1 MVSHEPLIELEHVHV
16 ARGNNIVLHDVSLRI
31 GRGEH
36 AAILG
41 PNGCGKSTLLKTMT
55 CELYPIVK
63 PGTRVRLLGRERWDL
78 TELKRRMGVVSP
90 ELPGKPTLQTSG
102 FDAVVTGF
110 FSSST
115 LWPNLNVTDA
125 MRGRAE
131 EILTLVGAEGLRE
144 KPVGQMSAGQQR
156 RVMIGRA
163 LAGASVDGDVQMLLL
178 DEPSNALDLAAQHDL
193 REMLR
198 GLAQRGV
205 AIVMITHH
213 IADILPEIERVV
225 MMRDGKIAADGGKNE
240 LLTARRLSD
249 LFGREITLTERDGLR
264 NAW

>member
-1 MVSHEPLIELEHVHV
+1 MADCESLIELEHVHV
-16 ARGNNIVLHDVSLRI
+16 ARGSAVVLHDVSLRI
-31 GRGEH
+31 ARGEH
-36 AAILG
+36 VAILG

-63 PGTRVRLLGRERWDL
+63 PDTRVRLLGRERWDL

-90 ELPGKPTLQTSG
+90 ELPGKPTLHTTG
-102 FDAVVTGF
+102 LDAIVTGF

-125 MRGRAE
+125 MRERAE
-131 EILTLVGAEGLRE
+131 EILTLVGAEALRE

-163 LAGASVDGDVQMLLL
+163 LAGASVDGEVQMLLL

-205 AIVMITHH
+205 TIVMITHH
-213 IADILPEIERVV
+213 IADILPEMQRVV
-225 MMRDGKIAADGGKNE
+225 MMREGRIVSDGAKHE
-240 LLTARRLSD
+240 LLTERRLSE
-249 LFGREITLTERDGLR
+249 LFGRKITLTERDGFW